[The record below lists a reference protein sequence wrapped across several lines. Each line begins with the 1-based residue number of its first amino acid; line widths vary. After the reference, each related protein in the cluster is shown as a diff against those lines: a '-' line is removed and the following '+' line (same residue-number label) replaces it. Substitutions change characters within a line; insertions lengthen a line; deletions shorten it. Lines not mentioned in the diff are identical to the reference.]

1 MKFHDGDTRILNLT
15 GMGAR
20 KEDNLIDD
28 VVAWQSST
36 KKGYRAEKAV
46 DENKKTCAKTD
57 SQPVFRLDL
66 KRPYVIHLVIVI
78 SLQEKEHYEK
88 NR

>member
-1 MKFHDGDTRILNLT
+1 MNFDDRDTRILNLT

-46 DENKKTCAKTD
+46 DENKQTCAKTD
-57 SQPVFRLDL
+57 SQLVFRLDL
-66 KRPYVIHLVIVI
+66 KRPYVIHLVIVY

>member
-1 MKFHDGDTRILNLT
+1 MKFHDGDTRVLNLT

-46 DENKKTCAKTD
+46 DETKKLA
-57 SQPVFRLDL
+57 Q
-66 KRPYVIHLVIVI
+66 RPTP
-78 SLQEKEHYEK
+78 SLSFDWI
-88 NR
+88 